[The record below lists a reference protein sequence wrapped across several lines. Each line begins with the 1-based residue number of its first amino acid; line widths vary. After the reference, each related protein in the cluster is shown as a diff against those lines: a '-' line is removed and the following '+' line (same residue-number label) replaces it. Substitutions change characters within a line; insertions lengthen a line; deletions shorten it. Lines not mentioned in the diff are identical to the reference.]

1 MIKIGKFVRKFF
13 FFRGLVKMVRG
24 RKKSS
29 QDETGAEATPSRRS
43 SRSSK
48 KVSYSEEAEPEFE
61 SIPPGQLPV
70 SQTDDEN
77 KER

>member
-1 MIKIGKFVRKFF
+1 
-13 FFRGLVKMVRG
+13 MVRG

-70 SQTDDEN
+70 SQTDDQN